1 MMRFIAPGLM
11 VFACFT
17 SPSANNWAIWI
28 EKSQIVDI
36 QHPVGCTEAAG
47 AQIVTSAGT
56 VCVVETPK
64 QVLNIL
70 KALPK
75 EDPK

>member
-1 MMRFIAPGLM
+1 MRFFAPACL

-17 SPSANNWAIWI
+17 SPSANNWAIWL
-28 EKSQIVDI
+28 EKSQIVSV

-47 AQIVTSAGT
+47 AQIITANGT

-64 QVLNIL
+64 QVLKIL
-70 KALPK
+70 KDITDDK
-75 EDPK
+75 

>member
-1 MMRFIAPGLM
+1 MMKWIAPGLL

-28 EKSQIVDI
+28 DKQQIVSV
-36 QHPVGCTEAAG
+36 QHAVGCTEAAG
-47 AQIVTSAGT
+47 SQLITTNGT

-64 QVLNIL
+64 QVLKIL
-70 KALPK
+70 NDLK
-75 EDPK
+75 D